1 MSGGHAERPLAARM
15 LRRLA
20 VPIVLGWL
28 VFAVVVSVFVPRL
41 DLVERQNSVGL
52 LPKDAPS
59 LIAMKRMGKVF
70 HEFDSDSVAMVVLV
84 GDKPLGDE
92 ARRFY
97 DDLVRR
103 LERDTAHV
111 EKVQNYWGELVT
123 AGGEQSADSKAAYVQ
138 LNLAGDQGSSRA
150 DESVHSVEQIVAH
163 SHPPPGI
170 KAYVTGQAPLTTDL
184 TEAGDRGL
192 AKRTAITIAVAALML
207 LIAYRSIAT
216 LLIVLVVIFVEL
228 ATARGIVAFIGNF
241 HVIGFTTFAVSL
253 LMALAIAAGTDYA
266 IFFLGRYHEA
276 RQSGEDRETAYYTTY
291 RGVAHVVLGSGLTI
305 AGAML
310 CLRLV
315 RLPYLN
321 TLAIPCAVALVIVIA
336 ASLTLMPAL
345 LAIDSRFGLLDAKRK
360 TNIYRWRRLATATVR
375 WPAPILASAV
385 VVSIVGGLTLPGYH
399 TNYDDRYYVPA
410 SLASN
415 VGDRAAIQHFTHA
428 RLNPDLLLVE
438 ADHDLRNP
446 VDMLDLDRIAASIFR
461 VPGIARVQS
470 ITRPL
475 GYNIEHGTIPF
486 AIGMQPVPIRENL
499 QYLKDRLADILRLT
513 RDDLGVQIA
522 TLERMYTVEK
532 ELSGSIS
539 DSARVTTDTAAI
551 TDGIRDHLADFD
563 DFWRPLRSY
572 FYWEK
577 HCFDVPI
584 CWSLRSVFDALDGF
598 DKLAENF
605 HKLAKDLQ
613 QSADATQEMVT
624 LIPPIIDVAKS
635 MQTTF
640 FTLYSSFSGLITQMD
655 RMTDTSTLMGEF
667 FDKAKIDGLFYI
679 APEVFDSPDFKTGLR
694 LLVSP
699 DGKST
704 RMIITHNI
712 DPASP
717 EAISHV
723 DAELKAARE
732 AVKETPLAGAKLY
745 LGGTAATYR
754 DIQESTKYDVM
765 TEAIAALILIFI
777 VMLVITRALV
787 ASMVIVG
794 TVVLSL
800 ATGFGLSVLF
810 WQHIYGLELHW
821 ITLPFA
827 VTILL
832 AVGSDYNLLLVS
844 RFKEEIG
851 AGLKTG
857 IIRSVGG
864 TGGVVTT
871 AGLVFAFTMASL
883 AVNELYT
890 LKQGGTT
897 IGLGLLIDT
906 LIVRSL
912 MIPSTATLLGRWFWW
927 PLRVRSRP
935 ASELLRSVGPRPLVR
950 ALLLRG

>member
-1 MSGGHAERPLAARM
+1 MNGGNGERPFIARAI
-15 LRRLA
+15 RRLA
-20 VPIVLGWL
+20 VPIVMGWL
-28 VFAVVVSVFVPRL
+28 ALTVAVTVLVPRL
-41 DLVERQNSVGL
+41 DVVERENSVGL

-59 LIAMKRMGKVF
+59 LIAMKQMGKVF

-84 GDKPLGDE
+84 GDQPLGDA

-97 DDLVRR
+97 DDLVRQ
-103 LERDTAHV
+103 LERDTKHV

-138 LNLAGDQGSSRA
+138 LNLAGDQGSTRA
-150 DESVHSVEQIVAH
+150 DESVHSVEDIVAH
-163 SHPPPGI
+163 SHPPAGV
-170 KAYVTGQAPLTTDL
+170 KAYVTGQAPLTTDT

-192 AKRTAITIAVAALML
+192 AKRTAITIGVATLML
-207 LIAYRSIAT
+207 LIVYRSIVT
-216 LLIVLVVIFVEL
+216 VLIVLAVIFIEL
-228 ATARGIVAFIGNF
+228 ASARGVVAYIGSF
-241 HVIGFTTFAVSL
+241 HLIGFTTFAVSL
-253 LMALAIAAGTDYA
+253 LMSLAIAAGTDYA

-276 RQSGEDRETAYYTTY
+276 RQSGEDRETAFYTTY
-291 RGVAHVVLGSGLTI
+291 RGVVHVVLGSGFTV

-321 TLAIPCAVALVIVIA
+321 TLAVPCAVALFVVIA
-336 ASLTLMPAL
+336 ASVTLVPAL
-345 LAIDSRFGLLDAKRK
+345 IVIGGRFGLLDAKRK
-360 TNIYRWRRLATATVR
+360 MNIHGWRRLATATVR
-375 WPAPILASAV
+375 WPVPILASAV
-385 VVSIVGGLTLPGYH
+385 VVSIVGGVTLPGYR

-410 SLASN
+410 SLVSN
-415 VGDRAAIQHFTHA
+415 VGDQAATQHFTHA

-446 VDMLDLDRIAASIFR
+446 ADMLDLDRIAQQIFR

-486 AIGMQPVPIRENL
+486 AISMQPVPIRENL
-499 QYLKDRLADILRLT
+499 RYLKDRLDDILKLS
-513 RDDLGVQIA
+513 RDDLGMQIA
-522 TLERMYTVEK
+522 TLEHQYTVQQ
-532 ELSGSIS
+532 ELTDSIS
-539 DSARVTTDTAAI
+539 DSARVTADTAAI
-551 TDGIRDHLADFD
+551 TDQIRDRIADFD
-563 DFWRPLRSY
+563 DFWRPIRSY

-577 HCFDVPI
+577 HCFDIPM
-584 CWSLRSVFDALDGF
+584 CWSLRSIFDALDGF
-598 DKLAENF
+598 DKLAANF
-605 HKLAKDLQ
+605 RALAKDLQ
-613 QSADATQEMVT
+613 DSADASRKLVA
-624 LIPPIIDVAKS
+624 LIPPLIAVAKS

-640 FTLYSSFSGLITQMD
+640 LTLYSSFSGLVTQMD
-655 RMTDTSTLMGEF
+655 RMTDTSTLMGKF
-667 FDKAKIDGLFYI
+667 FDKAKIDGFFYI
-679 APEVFDSPDFKTGLR
+679 PPEVFDSPDFQTGLR

-704 RMIITHNI
+704 RMIITHDI

-717 EAISHV
+717 DAISHV

-732 AVKETPLAGAKLY
+732 AVKETPLASSKLY
-745 LGGTAATYR
+745 LGGTAAAYK
-754 DIQESTKYDVM
+754 DIEESTKYDVM
-765 TEAIAALILIFI
+765 TEAMAALILIFV

-800 ATGFGLSVLF
+800 ATGFGLSVLI
-810 WQHIYGLELHW
+810 WQHLVGLELHW
-821 ITLPFA
+821 IVLPFS

-844 RFKEEIG
+844 RFKEEIR
-851 AGLKTG
+851 AGIKTG

-864 TGGVVTT
+864 TGGVVTA

-883 AVNELYT
+883 GVNELYT

-897 IGLGLLIDT
+897 IGLGLLVDT

-912 MIPSTATLLGRWFWW
+912 MIPSIATLLGRWFWW
-927 PLRVRSRP
+927 PLRVRTRP
-935 ASELLRSVGPRPLVR
+935 ASELLRSIGPRPLVR

>member
-732 AVKETPLAGAKLY
+732 AVKETPLASAKLY

>member
-138 LNLAGDQGSSRA
+138 LNLAGDQGSSQA

-732 AVKETPLAGAKLY
+732 AVKETPLASAKLY